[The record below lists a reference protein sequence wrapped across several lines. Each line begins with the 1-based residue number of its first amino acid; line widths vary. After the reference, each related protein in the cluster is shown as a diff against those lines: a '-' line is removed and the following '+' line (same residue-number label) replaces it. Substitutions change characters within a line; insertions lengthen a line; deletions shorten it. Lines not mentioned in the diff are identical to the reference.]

1 MYRALSRLALAGALS
16 AGVVGVC
23 SRLPHL
29 NDATAALLMVLCVL
43 GISIKWGWAEALAAA
58 IFGGGFFDY
67 YFLGP
72 PGFAITAPEY
82 GVSLAAFLIT
92 ATVTGQLV
100 AQLRRRR
107 IEAEQRTN
115 EMEKLYRLSTAM
127 LNGGG
132 AQFSLSDLATQ
143 LAEIFEVDGTA
154 LYDQRTRR
162 IVRSGP
168 SSGIFTDQ
176 ALRNTEAR
184 GRQFEAAGRT
194 CFLAEIWHGGE
205 LVGSI
210 GMSGT
215 NLSAPTILSV
225 AQRDGLGLARLHA
238 SERITEVEVLSRS
251 EELKAALLDAMAH
264 EIRNPLN
271 TAKLAATTLLSGHAG
286 TELNQR
292 EMLTIIDEEL
302 NRMDRVIDEAVQ
314 MARVEAHELCLKKKR
329 QNLASVI
336 AAAIDEMSGLAGQRP
351 IHVLVPESLPAAE
364 CDKDMVVRVLKQL
377 LSNALKYS
385 PKDSPLTV
393 SAEFTGEAVIIAVV
407 DRGPGVSDE
416 ERDRIFEKYYRG
428 RATRSNIRGTGLG
441 LASARAIVQAH
452 GGEIWMTSPP
462 AGGAAFHVSLPVTTA
477 GIGVGA
483 S

>member
-1 MYRALSRLALAGALS
+1 MYWAISRLALSGALS
-16 AGVVGVC
+16 AVLVAVC

-43 GISIKWGWAEALAAA
+43 GFSIKWGWAEALAAA
-58 IFGGGFFDY
+58 IVGGSCFDY

-82 GVSLAAFLIT
+82 GVNLAAFLIT
-92 ATVTGQLV
+92 AIITGQLV
-100 AQLRRRR
+100 ARLRRRR
-107 IEAEQRTN
+107 IEAEERAN
-115 EMEKLYRLSTAM
+115 ETEKLYKLSTAM
-127 LNGGG
+127 LSGGLE
-132 AQFSLSDLATQ
+132 FSLSDLAGH
-143 LAEIFEVDGTA
+143 LVEIFEVDAVA
-154 LYDQRTRR
+154 LYDQQTAR
-162 IVRSGP
+162 IVRSGAC
-168 SSGIFTDQ
+168 SSMFSDQ
-176 ALRNTEAR
+176 ALRNTETS

-194 CFLAEIWHGGE
+194 CFVTEIRQGGE

-215 NLSAPTILSV
+215 SLSVPVILSV
-225 AQRDGLGLARLHA
+225 AQRVGLGLARLHA
-238 SERITEVEVLSRS
+238 IDKTTEAEVLRRS
-251 EELKAALLDAMAH
+251 EELKAAVLDAMAH

-286 TELNQR
+286 TELNKQ

-314 MARVEAHELCLKKKR
+314 MARVEAQDLSLKKEQ
-329 QNLASVI
+329 QNLARVI

-351 IHVLVPESLPAAE
+351 IHVSVPEMLPPAE
-364 CDKDMVVRVLKQL
+364 CDRDMVVRVLKQL

-385 PKDSPLTV
+385 PEDSPLTV
-393 SAEFTGEAVIIAVV
+393 SAEFTGAAVVIAVV

-416 ERDRIFEKYYRG
+416 DRDRIFERYYRG
-428 RATRSNIRGTGLG
+428 RAAQSNTRGTGLG

-462 AGGAAFHVSLPVTTA
+462 AGGAAFHVSLPVTMA
-477 GIGVGA
+477 SLRVGA
-483 S
+483 A